1 MISRRAPKSAPSG
14 RCPVPRPPRAVGQG
28 RWWWTD
34 SLLPRTLGSKVLA
47 TGKKGDFSLLE
58 LDQQPPAGSVLLGW
72 SSSPI
77 AFSNE
82 ALLFRISH
90 PGGAPQ
96 AYSAHEVD
104 TSRPTCTSWPRGE
117 RIYSTDL
124 FGATEGGSSGS
135 PVLNAGGQI
144 VSQLSGACGF
154 NVGDTCDSVRNAT
167 VDGALAPYFAKMPS
181 GGAALTRSV

>member
-1 MISRRAPKSAPSG
+1 M
-14 RCPVPRPPRAVGQG
+14 GQG

-167 VDGALAPYFAKMPS
+167 VDGALAHYFAKMPS